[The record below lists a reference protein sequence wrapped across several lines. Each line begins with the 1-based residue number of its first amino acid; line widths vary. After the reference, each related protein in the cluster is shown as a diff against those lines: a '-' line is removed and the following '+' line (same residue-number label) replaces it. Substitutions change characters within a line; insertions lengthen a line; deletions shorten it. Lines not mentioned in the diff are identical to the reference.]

1 MFFRGGMGV
10 FQGWGVGVL
19 SRRGGV
25 VLSRWGRVVFQGGVG
40 CSFDVGSGG
49 LSRRGWGVL
58 SRRGGVV
65 FQGGVGWSLKVG
77 WGFSLGE
84 GLGCSFNE
92 SMRCSR
98 EGVGVFFQGEAD
110 EVCTVS
116 RRHPCLSLTLNLL
129 ASSSLVLGVK
139 MMFSPSRSTTALVR
153 HGSSGKKGKGMFSRL
168 LVQLS
173 VCGNPC

>member
-1 MFFRGGMGV
+1 MVGG
-10 FQGWGVGVL
+10 
-19 SRRGGV
+19 
-25 VLSRWGRVVFQGGVG
+25 
-40 CSFDVGSGG
+40 
-49 LSRRGWGVL
+49 
-58 SRRGGVV
+58 
-65 FQGGVGWSLKVG
+65 
-77 WGFSLGE
+77 GFSIGE

-92 SMRCSR
+92 SMGCSR

-139 MMFSPSRSTTALVR
+139 MMFNPSVSTTALVR

-173 VCGNPC
+173 VCGNPCCLPHAKHMIFFVSGSKKYPSAETLDTQKLNDRDPVKEE